1 MDAARKRWVSQE
13 KSVAKKIKGRNTPGS
28 GNRSL
33 HPGDARSKKFLVSCK
48 TTSKKSFS
56 ITEKMRSEI
65 AEAAFFEK
73 KVPLLFVTVN
83 DTSKQKQ
90 SYWVISDRDV
100 EIDENGN
107 FKVVAE

>member
-1 MDAARKRWVSQE
+1 
-13 KSVAKKIKGRNTPGS
+13 
-28 GNRSL
+28 
-33 HPGDARSKKFLVSCK
+33 
-48 TTSKKSFS
+48 
-56 ITEKMRSEI
+56 MRSEI